1 MTFFGFFAQLILI
14 ILIIN
19 AASNRPNSTA
29 GQRWGIGI
37 VVVMLTKAA
46 SFGLGFTVLAALPS
60 VGVTVN
66 ESNIGAISLLADIL
80 LGIIAV
86 IAGYVIAKAAY
97 DRICGPKA
105 PDTSTTVSP
114 PSE

>member
-37 VVVMLTKAA
+37 MTK
-46 SFGLGFTVLAALPS
+46 
-60 VGVTVN
+60 
-66 ESNIGAISLLADIL
+66 
-80 LGIIAV
+80 
-86 IAGYVIAKAAY
+86 
-97 DRICGPKA
+97 
-105 PDTSTTVSP
+105 STQM
-114 PSE
+114 